1 MPILPGLIMGN
12 RFGRLKLLEWDLILR
27 QRYVFT
33 YCMSFNF
40 NPPLDWGTAD
50 TAGADGESHYRD
62 S

>member
-1 MPILPGLIMGN
+1 MGN

-50 TAGADGESHYRD
+50 TAGADGESHYRV